1 MGIYHWDD
9 DVVTPY
15 HFTLRGIAMKKNGRL
30 SLYFIIVLSLLFSGS
45 HAIAAEKT
53 GFVDIRAIMLKSVAG
68 KKASEEVAKIYEKN
82 KTTIQTKEAELKKLK
97 EELEKQRAVLK
108 EDAMK
113 EKEAAYQKKFRD
125 YQLVVKDANE
135 ELQARDQD
143 LSKKLIPG
151 IVKVITTIA
160 EKEKYT
166 LILDIG
172 TPNIVFHA
180 KANDLTNKVVEEFDK
195 TYKP

>member
-1 MGIYHWDD
+1 M
-9 DVVTPY
+9 
-15 HFTLRGIAMKKNGRL
+15 RGIVMKKNGRL
-30 SLYFIIVLSLLFSGS
+30 SLYFIIVLSLLFYGS
-45 HAIAAEKT
+45 HAIAAEKM
-53 GFVDIRAIMLKSVAG
+53 GFVDIRAIMVKSAAG

-82 KTTIQTKEAELKKLK
+82 KTTIQAKEVELKKLK
-97 EELEKQRAVLK
+97 DELEKQRAVLK

-135 ELQARDQD
+135 ELQARDQE

-151 IVKVITTIA
+151 IVKVITTIG

-166 LILDIG
+166 LILDVG

>member
-1 MGIYHWDD
+1 
-9 DVVTPY
+9 
-15 HFTLRGIAMKKNGRL
+15 
-30 SLYFIIVLSLLFSGS
+30 
-45 HAIAAEKT
+45 
-53 GFVDIRAIMLKSVAG
+53 
-68 KKASEEVAKIYEKN
+68 
-82 KTTIQTKEAELKKLK
+82 
-97 EELEKQRAVLK
+97 
-108 EDAMK
+108 MK

>member
-1 MGIYHWDD
+1 MW
-9 DVVTPY
+9 
-15 HFTLRGIAMKKNGRL
+15 GIAMKKNGRL
-30 SLYFIIVLSLLFSGS
+30 SLYCIVVLSLLFYGS
-45 HAIAAEKT
+45 YALAAEKM
-53 GFVDIRAIMLKSVAG
+53 GFVDIRAIMLKSAAG

-82 KTTIQTKEAELKKLK
+82 KTTIQAKETELKKLK
-97 EELEKQRAVLK
+97 EELEKQRVVLK

-135 ELQARDQD
+135 ELQARDQE
-143 LSKKLIPG
+143 LSKKLVPS
-151 IVKVITTIA
+151 IVKVINTIG

-166 LILDIG
+166 LIIDVG
-172 TPNIVFHA
+172 MPSIVFHA

-195 TYKP
+195 IYKP